1 VITPCFV
8 TVITPPAV
16 DKDSKDERPEDVEGK
31 LKETQQHIEQYKCKC
46 SIIWEHSPDTTK

>member
-1 VITPCFV
+1 VIAPCFV
-8 TVITPPAV
+8 AVITPPAV

-46 SIIWEHSPDTTK
+46 III